1 MVYIN
6 YVLCC
11 ADNDNV
17 DNDNKVYADNINDN
31 YYKNN
36 NKDSYDNNITN
47 DKDNNGNDHDNGN
60 DSDDDDNRSDKNI
73 VCYCVDEIHL
83 PSVRLLKWRCTA
95 QKSDNA
101 KLIKFAT
108 ITTSLSPYVNI
119 YFISSLLK
127 VHFLKKQ
134 ENFLCFIF
142 TNLIRITGYF

>member
-11 ADNDNV
+11 ADNRNV

-36 NKDSYDNNITN
+36 NKDSYDKNITN
-47 DKDNNGNDHDNGN
+47 DKDNNGNDNDNGN

-83 PSVRLLKWRCTA
+83 PSVGLLK
-95 QKSDNA
+95 
-101 KLIKFAT
+101 
-108 ITTSLSPYVNI
+108 
-119 YFISSLLK
+119 
-127 VHFLKKQ
+127 
-134 ENFLCFIF
+134 
-142 TNLIRITGYF
+142 

>member
-47 DKDNNGNDHDNGN
+47 DISDIIGN

-83 PSVRLLKWRCTA
+83 PSVRLLK
-95 QKSDNA
+95 
-101 KLIKFAT
+101 
-108 ITTSLSPYVNI
+108 
-119 YFISSLLK
+119 
-127 VHFLKKQ
+127 
-134 ENFLCFIF
+134 
-142 TNLIRITGYF
+142 

>member
-60 DSDDDDNRSDKNI
+60 DSDDD
-73 VCYCVDEIHL
+73 E
-83 PSVRLLKWRCTA
+83 
-95 QKSDNA
+95 
-101 KLIKFAT
+101 LIKFAT
-108 ITTSLSPYVNI
+108 VTTSLSPYVNI

>member
-36 NKDSYDNNITN
+36 NKDSYDKNITN
-47 DKDNNGNDHDNGN
+47 DKDNNGNDNDNGN

-83 PSVRLLKWRCTA
+83 PSVRLLK
-95 QKSDNA
+95 
-101 KLIKFAT
+101 
-108 ITTSLSPYVNI
+108 
-119 YFISSLLK
+119 
-127 VHFLKKQ
+127 
-134 ENFLCFIF
+134 
-142 TNLIRITGYF
+142 